1 MIKIVPISEDI
12 VSAVHALA
20 RGREEHMIRENKT
33 RERASNTKAKL
44 CVARV
49 RKNKTGVNLSKA
61 RERQSKIKVNLSRA
75 SERQN
80 KTNEKQGITRV
91 KLLRGIL
98 GKNARVGIASFLAFL
113 LLAGC
118 GAAGSSYDTDYSQGS
133 SINSSPSSSEAAYD
147 YGYDNYN
154 GEMYETEPEESGG
167 KSTGDS
173 DISSAVS
180 ERKLIRTVN
189 MNVETK
195 EQDYDRFLATLQD
208 EVQSLGGYIEN
219 MDSYNGSSYGDY
231 RSSRNANLTLRIPK
245 DRLDGFLNLV
255 SDIANVVRRSESVDD
270 VTLTYVDMAS
280 RRNALRT
287 EQERLL
293 ELLEQ
298 ADTIEDILTIENRL
312 SDVRYQLESMESRLR
327 TMDNQVDYST
337 VYLYVSEVRELTPV
351 VERTVWERISYGF
364 KGSLEEIGDGT
375 VDIFVWVLVNL
386 PYLVLWIVFFAV
398 VIILI
403 KKFWKKGGLNVKK
416 EKKEKKD
423 SEEK

>member
-1 MIKIVPISEDI
+1 MIKIVPISEGT
-12 VSAVHALA
+12 VSTARALA
-20 RGREEHMIRENKT
+20 RRREEHMIRENKT
-33 RERASNTKAKL
+33 RERESKTGEKL
-44 CVARV
+44 CEAGIK
-49 RKNKTGVNLSKA
+49 KNKTRVNLSKT
-61 RERQSKIKVNLSRA
+61 REGQSKIKVNLSRT
-75 SERQN
+75 SEGQN
-80 KTNEKQGITRV
+80 NTNEKQCLTRV

-98 GKNARVGIASFLAFL
+98 GKNARVGIASFLALL

-118 GAAGSSYDTDYSQGS
+118 GSADSSFDTGYSQGS
-133 SINSSPSSSEAAYD
+133 SVNSSASSSESAYD

-154 GEMYETEPEESGG
+154 GEMYETEAEEAVG
-167 KSTGDS
+167 KSTGES
-173 DISSAVS
+173 DVSSAVS

-195 EQDYDRFLATLQD
+195 EQDYDRFLATLQE

-219 MDSYNGSSYGDY
+219 MDSYNGSAYGDY

-245 DRLDGFLNLV
+245 DCLDGFLNLV

-287 EQERLL
+287 EQDRLL

-298 ADTIEDILTIENRL
+298 ADSIEDILTIENRL

-327 TMDNQVDYST
+327 TIDNQVDYST

-351 VERTVWERISYGF
+351 AERTVWERISYGF
-364 KGSLEEIGDGT
+364 MDSLEEIGDGT
-375 VDIFVWVLVNL
+375 VDIFVWVLVNM
-386 PYLVLWIVFFAV
+386 PYLVLWIAFFAV
-398 VIILI
+398 VFILI
-403 KKFWKKGGLNVKK
+403 KRRWKKGEFKLKR
-416 EKKEKKD
+416 EKKEKRD

>member
-1 MIKIVPISEDI
+1 MIKIVPISKGT
-12 VSAVHALA
+12 VSAVRALA
-20 RGREEHMIRENKT
+20 RRREEHMNRENKT
-33 RERASNTKAKL
+33 MAGEGRIEAGESKTKVRESR
-44 CVARV
+44 
-49 RKNKTGVNLSKA
+49 TGV
-61 RERQSKIKVNLSRA
+61 RQSKTGLGLQR
-75 SERQN
+75 RM
-80 KTNEKQGITRV
+80 
-91 KLLRGIL
+91 L
-98 GKNARVGIASFLAFL
+98 GKRALVSIVSVLTL
-113 LLAGC
+113 LLITGC
-118 GAAGSSYDTDYSQGS
+118 GATGSNYDTGYSQGS

-154 GEMYETEPEESGG
+154 GEMYEAEPEESGG
-167 KSTGDS
+167 KSTGES
-173 DISSAVS
+173 DITSAVS

-195 EQDYDRFLATLQD
+195 EQDYDRFLATLQE

-219 MDSYNGSSYGDY
+219 MDSYNGSSYGEY

-364 KGSLEEIGDGT
+364 MGSLEEIGDGA

-386 PYLVLWIVFFAV
+386 PYLVLWIAFFTV
-398 VIILI
+398 VIIFII
-403 KKFWKKGGLNVKK
+403 KRWKKGEPKLRR